1 MSKKLLWKTFCSI
14 FIDFLHIL
22 QHYKGVKNTMKK
34 TEIEIQVNIENKK
47 PLMEFLK
54 NNAQFKS
61 ENQQIDEYFSPI
73 HRNFIEVRPVKE
85 WFRLRDSGKD
95 YSINYKNWHID
106 NKGRS
111 IYCDE
116 YETKI
121 ENLDTIKE
129 MLKILNFKTIA
140 KVKKT
145 RKTWDYKDYEINI
158 DSVENL
164 GDFVEIEYIGKE
176 NVNPEEITNQMVDF
190 LKNLGCGTIKRNYK
204 GYPFQLLFP
213 DEIEYEEL

>member
-1 MSKKLLWKTFCSI
+1 
-14 FIDFLHIL
+14 
-22 QHYKGVKNTMKK
+22 MKK

-47 PLMEFLK
+47 PLIEFLEK
-54 NNAQFKS
+54 NAQFKS

-85 WFRLRDSGKD
+85 WFRLRSSGKD

-106 NKGRS
+106 DKGRS

-129 MLKILNFKTIA
+129 MLKILNFKTIT

-145 RKTWDYKDYEINI
+145 RKTWNYKDYEINI
-158 DSVENL
+158 DAVKNL

-176 NVNPEEITNQMVDF
+176 NVDPKEITNQMVDF
-190 LKNLGCGTIKRNYK
+190 LKNLGCGTIKRNYR

-213 DEIEYEEL
+213 DEVEYEEL

>member
-1 MSKKLLWKTFCSI
+1 M
-14 FIDFLHIL
+14 
-22 QHYKGVKNTMKK
+22 KNI
-34 TEIEIQVNIENKK
+34 EIEIQVNIENKK
-47 PLMEFLK
+47 PLIEFLK

-61 ENQQIDEYFSPI
+61 EKQQIDEYFSPV
-73 HRNFIEVRPVKE
+73 HRNFLAVRPVKE

-95 YSINYKNWHID
+95 YSINYKNWHIND
-106 NKGRS
+106 KGRG

-121 ENLDTIKE
+121 EDLEKIKE
-129 MLKILNFKTIA
+129 ILRILNFKTIA

-145 RKTWDYKDYEINI
+145 RKTWNYKDYEINI
-158 DSVENL
+158 DSVDNL
-164 GDFVEIEYIGKE
+164 GDFVEIEYIGQDK
-176 NVNPEEITNQMVDF
+176 NPKPEEITSQMVNF
-190 LKNLGCGTIKRNYK
+190 LKNLGCGKIKRNYK